1 MNKYLS
7 SGKDIEN
14 PEQMKEA
21 IESFEGIPGV
31 KVIVCALPAAAKSMA
46 GEWDGVSQ
54 IKNIEYKNESMTVR
68 MAYNIGPGKVI
79 PLTNFCQ
86 SSTVPKL
93 IYSKETEDAV
103 SFVTVKAR
111 QQPKES
117 HKQNCADPNEDESK
131 DESVDTCSKLFLC
144 PEQGCLKSFQRYS
157 SLEKHLHFENHNYV
171 LEHETLY
178 DKAMKLYATKTE
190 EGSRENLES
199 TENDGL
205 PKSDTGPQLQKGW
218 ALKTYSKRKRFSDIQ
233 KKFLLDV
240 FDAGEQTGQKADPAD
255 VSKAMRSARNSDGS
269 RLFGKSD
276 FLTPQQIASFFSR
289 LAKKRRGNAAGDK
302 DNKDGDVENDGDCE
316 EDDVNRK
323 DFQKREEQEIE
334 QLSASLI
341 DAIGLKHPIMFD
353 RHNICEL
360 TSQRKLSKFS
370 VCMVQEICASLT
382 FKEVFCVFQKMN
394 LKNI

>member
-178 DKAMKLYATKTE
+178 DKAMKLYATKT
-190 EGSRENLES
+190 
-199 TENDGL
+199 
-205 PKSDTGPQLQKGW
+205 
-218 ALKTYSKRKRFSDIQ
+218 
-233 KKFLLDV
+233 
-240 FDAGEQTGQKADPAD
+240 
-255 VSKAMRSARNSDGS
+255 
-269 RLFGKSD
+269 
-276 FLTPQQIASFFSR
+276 
-289 LAKKRRGNAAGDK
+289 RRR
-302 DNKDGDVENDGDCE
+302 V
-316 EDDVNRK
+316 
-323 DFQKREEQEIE
+323 
-334 QLSASLI
+334 
-341 DAIGLKHPIMFD
+341 
-353 RHNICEL
+353 
-360 TSQRKLSKFS
+360 QRKPGINRERWVAKIRYWPSTSEGLG
-370 VCMVQEICASLT
+370 
-382 FKEVFCVFQKMN
+382 FKN
-394 LKNI
+394 LF